1 MECIAHKIEAVKSN
15 SFGKQKIFKNS
26 KQSKPS
32 SVITY
37 NIAIYT
43 IAKIK

>member
-1 MECIAHKIEAVKSN
+1 MECIAHKIEVGKSN

-32 SVITY
+32 NLQYCNIY
-37 NIAIYT
+37 NS
-43 IAKIK
+43 